1 MMKAEHSR
9 LISRKLTE
17 NLELFIEVLQR
28 FTQAVAVVLQ
38 VIFIFYESIY
48 CVMYRFTLH

>member
-9 LISRKLTE
+9 LISRKLAE

-28 FTQAVAVVLQ
+28 FTQGVAVVLQ
-38 VIFIFYESIY
+38 VIFVLCESIY
-48 CVMYRFTLH
+48 CVIYRFTLH